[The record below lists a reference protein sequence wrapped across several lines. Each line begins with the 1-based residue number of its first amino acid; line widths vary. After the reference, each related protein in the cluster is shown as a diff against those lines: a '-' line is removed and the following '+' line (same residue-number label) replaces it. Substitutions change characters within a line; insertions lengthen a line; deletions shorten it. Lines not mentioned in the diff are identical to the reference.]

1 VTSFASVPVGVAVL
15 CLIGLLPYVGGIL
28 SLLATVYGIGSL
40 LYAPR
45 KEVQVAVV
53 IEEMAQTPA
62 ERQARA
68 GRPVVE

>member
-1 VTSFASVPVGVAVL
+1 
-15 CLIGLLPYVGGIL
+15 LLPYVGGIL

>member
-1 VTSFASVPVGVAVL
+1 MNKPLDHADLESDETP
-15 CLIGLLPYVGGIL
+15 
-28 SLLATVYGIGSL
+28 

-53 IEEMAQTPA
+53 IEEIPQTPA